1 MNLPTTSTT
10 NSSSSTSFSDRVKR
24 AAASFANFSG
34 GDLLHDQ
41 IEKLNPLYDEFYGT
55 GSNREEKLASLSV
68 SHEEPNMGASA
79 AYVDSRYAAFLYA
92 PLDLDKEKRLRDY
105 RIMAAFAEVS
115 HALDEI
121 VGECLVQQDD
131 GAYLTL
137 KMDQSMDA
145 SVREE
150 LQKQFSKFVS
160 YFDFD
165 NRGIDYFRSLLID
178 GEVFFENIISSEH
191 LTAGILGVAQIPTE
205 LMNPVYENIQ
215 NCMIK
220 GFLLKKY
227 QDIKK
232 ENQHSKSNSQ
242 THVFVPMD
250 KNQVTYANS
259 GVWNE
264 DKTVRL
270 PFIENARRAYR
281 QLSMIE
287 DSIVIYRMSRAPE
300 RLAFHVEVGNMPA
313 PKAESYLKRLM
324 QQFWTKKTFDQQQGK
339 GINMYDP
346 QSLMDNFW
354 FTQRNGVKGTEVVA
368 LPGGQNLG
376 QLEDLEYFIKKL
388 YKSLRV
394 PTSRLDPSTTFADG
408 AEITREELKFA
419 RFIISIQK
427 RLAIAVKN
435 SFMTHL
441 KLNGLWDSYELKER
455 DLNINFVEPTHF
467 HAMRLQQLH
476 EMKVNNFKNM
486 IDTQVVSTTYAMMTQ
501 LGFTE
506 QQIRTNRE
514 WMRKDMAFK
523 WELSK
528 IEEGGSNWRDAYD
541 AEQESGGGGG
551 GAEGGADMGGMG
563 MGMGGGSAL
572 PEMPVGGETG
582 APVEDVPAAEES
594 EENQAPEFG
603 AGPTPQS

>member
-1 MNLPTTSTT
+1 
-10 NSSSSTSFSDRVKR
+10 
-24 AAASFANFSG
+24 
-34 GDLLHDQ
+34 
-41 IEKLNPLYDEFYGT
+41 
-55 GSNREEKLASLSV
+55 
-68 SHEEPNMGASA
+68 
-79 AYVDSRYAAFLYA
+79 
-92 PLDLDKEKRLRDY
+92 
-105 RIMAAFAEVS
+105 
-115 HALDEI
+115 
-121 VGECLVQQDD
+121 
-131 GAYLTL
+131 
-137 KMDQSMDA
+137 
-145 SVREE
+145 
-150 LQKQFSKFVS
+150 
-160 YFDFD
+160 
-165 NRGIDYFRSLLID
+165 
-178 GEVFFENIISSEH
+178 
-191 LTAGILGVAQIPTE
+191 
-205 LMNPVYENIQ
+205 
-215 NCMIK
+215 MIK

-419 RFIISIQK
+419 RFIIEW
-427 RLAIAVKN
+427 A
-435 SFMTHL
+435 
-441 KLNGLWDSYELKER
+441 
-455 DLNINFVEPTHF
+455 
-467 HAMRLQQLH
+467 
-476 EMKVNNFKNM
+476 
-486 IDTQVVSTTYAMMTQ
+486 
-501 LGFTE
+501 LGF
-506 QQIRTNRE
+506 
-514 WMRKDMAFK
+514 
-523 WELSK
+523 L
-528 IEEGGSNWRDAYD
+528 
-541 AEQESGGGGG
+541 
-551 GAEGGADMGGMG
+551 
-563 MGMGGGSAL
+563 
-572 PEMPVGGETG
+572 
-582 APVEDVPAAEES
+582 
-594 EENQAPEFG
+594 
-603 AGPTPQS
+603 